1 MIETNGYSKAVTAKA
16 VIESKYGLIP
26 PAHVGPGDDM
36 DDSLKDDDKE
46 LQPFDVNIITIM
58 THLYKNSAVEDDIME
73 ILRELNVLYH
83 TLLDKNCILEEKV
96 NVDFKTNLLKYR
108 DDYLTLILKSASR
121 IIDMI
126 PNEAYRIS
134 YVRFDIDDFSR
145 LNNRYGH
152 DRGDI
157 VLVDMAKMLK
167 ENSRPTDYIIR
178 FGGEEFDVILPST
191 DLKGATTYLDKIF
204 QKMKNMVYHFDGE
217 EVRVTAS
224 AGLAIYTVPF
234 TRLQRINT
242 EKMRE
247 EYLQLQK
254 SADDALYDAKLSGKN
269 QYKLFNE
276 KIDYSEL
283 RRQYAEAGKKR

>member
-1 MIETNGYSKAVTAKA
+1 
-16 VIESKYGLIP
+16 
-26 PAHVGPGDDM
+26 M
-36 DDSLKDDDKE
+36 DDKEKEDDKE
-46 LQPFDVNIITIM
+46 LQPFDVNIISIM
-58 THLYKNSAVEDDIME
+58 THLYKNSAIEDDVME

-83 TLLDKNCILEEKV
+83 TLLDKNSILEEKV

-108 DDYLTLILKSASR
+108 DDYLMLILKSASR

-126 PNEAYRIS
+126 PNESYRIS

-167 ENSRPTDYIIR
+167 DNSRPTDYIIR
-178 FGGEEFDVILPST
+178 FGGEEFDVMLPST
-191 DLKGATTYLDKIF
+191 DLKGATAYLDKIF
-204 QKMKNMVYHFDGE
+204 QKMKNQVYDFDGE

-224 AGLAIYTVPF
+224 AGLAVFMVPF
-234 TRLQRINT
+234 TRLQRINAD
-242 EKMRE
+242 KIKE

-269 QYKLFNE
+269 QYKLYNE
-276 KIDYSEL
+276 KVDYMEL
-283 RRQYAEAGKKR
+283 RRQYAEIAKKH